1 MSNSLQPYGLL
12 GSSVHGISQA
22 RTLKRVATP
31 PGDLLRSLL
40 SPALAGKFF
49 NTGKNRLDGSK
60 TQQDNIKD
68 QKKRGEEKHYGMVLG
83 LSGFPVTSPTSL
95 KQVG

>member
-1 MSNSLQPYGLL
+1 MDCSLL
-12 GSSVHGISQA
+12 GFSVHGISQV
-22 RTLKRVATP
+22 RTLKWVAMP
-31 PGDLLRSLL
+31 SSRGYCESLL

-68 QKKRGEEKHYGMVLG
+68 QKNRGEEKHYEMVLG
-83 LSGFPVTSPTSL
+83 LNCCPVTSPTSL